1 MNAIKK
7 AKLLEEGKIQVPNGL
22 IDTYSFQRSG
32 PLAGRRAVILEFE
45 GIRVKLEISR
55 KSKYTLHKNGKNY
68 SIVDEDGIF
77 IKNVKIIHAPG
88 GAPNQVFLNIENRCI
103 FNCAF
108 CESCSKAVD
117 EERLM
122 RFITKLVENGSC
134 ETIALTTGVF
144 PSVESSIKR
153 LCRFVL
159 NLRKKNKDIPI
170 GVEAVVNKKEQIDAI
185 KESGADEI
193 KINVQ
198 LPRKDLFDAI
208 CGYASY
214 DSIYSFLEHAV
225 DVFGEGKVTSNIIY
239 GLGEREEDILET
251 LERLA
256 SAGIVATLR
265 KVRLS
270 EVNADRIKKKI
281 GRSPKKVNY
290 DKILRLALN
299 HKNIL
304 KKFGLTTKTF
314 KTMCLPCACCD
325 LVPFIDV

>member
-22 IDTYSFQRSG
+22 IDIYSFQRSG
-32 PLAGRRAVILEFE
+32 PLAGKRTVLLEFE
-45 GIRVKLEISR
+45 GKRAKLEVSEN
-55 KSKYTLHKNGKNY
+55 SKYVLHKNGKNY

-77 IKNVKIIHAPG
+77 IKNVRIIHAPG
-88 GAPNQVFLNIENRCI
+88 GTPNQVFLNIENRCI

-117 EERLM
+117 EKRLM
-122 RFITKLVENGSC
+122 RFITKLVENRSC

-170 GVEAVVNKKEQIDAI
+170 GVEAVVDKKEQIDAI

-198 LPRKDLFDAI
+198 LPRKDLFDAV

-214 DSIYSFLEHAV
+214 DSIYYFLEHAV

-239 GLGEREEDILET
+239 GFGEREEDILET

-270 EVNADRIKKKI
+270 EINADRIRKRI
-281 GRSPKKVNY
+281 GRSPQKINHN
-290 DKILRLALN
+290 KILRLALN
-299 HKNIL
+299 HKSIL